1 MEKDVFKNTILEIY
15 PSYVKKAIF
24 KQAVKDGFVID
35 NKKHNGQL
43 TLNLNN
49 SVDVTDDKT
58 LDDKFRHMFEQDHML
73 AVVEEYEYAKPYRHF
88 CYFGYKNLCIAE
100 IKDLV
105 IDKEYELLEIRF
117 DRIGIAYKNS
127 NTFYKDK
134 IQDILN
140 FFRGKTGLQIEN
152 IDFKAVV
159 EYMMSE
165 EKDITFMAQRMT
177 RKGMTAYL
185 EAYEDEAGIIPI
197 LGELESFIAEQN
209 DLFDKNA
216 DTRLL
221 REKLKAFIME
231 IEVKSDIPMVKIRM
245 EQSGIKFGIT
255 HNYKG
260 TDYSLFMLYGELVG
274 EELMSSVKEYLI
286 QCYKKLNTAISINA
300 LPAEE
305 NK

>member
-1 MEKDVFKNTILEIY
+1 MVDDFNKPTISILEDKIFFKF
-15 PSYVKKAIF
+15 SYK
-24 KQAVKDGFVID
+24 
-35 NKKHNGQL
+35 
-43 TLNLNN
+43 LNN
-49 SVDVTDDKT
+49 NIGKSIKYVI
-58 LDDKFRHMFEQDHML
+58 L
-73 AVVEEYEYAKPYRHF
+73 A
-88 CYFGYKNLCIAE
+88 
-100 IKDLV
+100 V

-159 EYMMSE
+159 E
-165 EKDITFMAQRMT
+165 RMT